1 MREALFLRRGTPVN
15 AAGAA
20 VVADAIHRRIGNRRV
35 VYVVHIGDVHVADR
49 AVIEELSALPA
60 SALKAFAKITEAVTD
75 SAVEADVQ
83 SPVAFIEGI
92 AVAAPAPI
100 PRRPE
105 KTWFG
110 SHDPCPGTQ

>member
-100 PRRPE
+100 PGVQRKP
-105 KTWFG
+105 G
-110 SHDPCPGTQ
+110 SGAMTHAPGTQ